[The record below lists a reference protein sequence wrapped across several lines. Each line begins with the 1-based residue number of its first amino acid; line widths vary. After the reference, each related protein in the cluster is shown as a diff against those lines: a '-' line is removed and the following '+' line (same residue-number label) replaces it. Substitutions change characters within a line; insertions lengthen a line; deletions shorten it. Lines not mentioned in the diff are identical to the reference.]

1 MDGDVQLTNSYNS
14 LLQILLNSHKTL
26 TISRK
31 QIQILIL
38 TSHKLPSS
46 SASSLKAFDSK
57 VLTFDLNA
65 RMLYLNVWLKCLN
78 QMNQMAD
85 SDTILKY
92 STRMHCRVL
101 STWSCWSSADRP
113 ISNRPSILRSSISCR
128 QSAGH
133 RVNFKRL
140 LNFLSSHE
148 FNWILLPSDF

>member
-92 STRMHCRVL
+92 SNAL
-101 STWSCWSSADRP
+101 QGS
-113 ISNRPSILRSSISCR
+113 
-128 QSAGH
+128 
-133 RVNFKRL
+133 
-140 LNFLSSHE
+140 LNL
-148 FNWILLPSDF
+148 ILLIQR